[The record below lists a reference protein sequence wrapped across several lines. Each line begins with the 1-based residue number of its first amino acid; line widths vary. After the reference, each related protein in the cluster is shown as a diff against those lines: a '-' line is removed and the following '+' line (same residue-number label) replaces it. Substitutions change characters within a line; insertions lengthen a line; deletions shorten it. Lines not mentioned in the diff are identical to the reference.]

1 MKVRKLVMA
10 AAVAAMYAVLTVI
23 LAPFSFGVVQVR
35 ISEALTVLPAVSPV
49 AIWGIFVGCLIAN
62 IYTGSIIDIIFGSL
76 TTLAAGILTYK
87 LRKSKWLVPLPP
99 VLLNAVIVGGY
110 LSLVSD
116 TPWYI
121 NMLTVGAGQLISCYV
136 LGLPFLMLVKKNK
149 YINEYLK

>member
-1 MKVRKLVMA
+1 VKVRKLVMA